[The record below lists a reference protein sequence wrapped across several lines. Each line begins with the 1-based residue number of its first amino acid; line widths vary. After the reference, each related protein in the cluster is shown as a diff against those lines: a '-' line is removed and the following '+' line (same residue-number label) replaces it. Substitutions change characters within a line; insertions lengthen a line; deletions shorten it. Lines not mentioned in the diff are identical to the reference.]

1 MMEQPTWAQI
11 LAAWDWVLVVLSEG
25 SVYPEWAQKREAQTL
40 TLKSQADRNG
50 SSVKDGWFCRHI
62 TRCIRFSTVECGQ
75 AV

>member
-40 TLKSQADRNG
+40 TLKS
-50 SSVKDGWFCRHI
+50 
-62 TRCIRFSTVECGQ
+62 
-75 AV
+75 